1 MIVIEK
7 DGTKIYV
14 IQIISTNIRFINAVQ
29 KKRGFFKKISPNMG
43 IELKIINMG
52 HGD

>member
-14 IQIISTNIRFINAVQ
+14 IKIISTNIRFINAVQ
-29 KKRGFFKKISPNMG
+29 KKGGSSRKYHQTWGLN
-43 IELKIINMG
+43 
-52 HGD
+52 